1 MGNTIER
8 CEVVNDLNGGGVK
21 AVRLTDGRYVTEKLA
36 RELEE
41 EIQGERKKLI
51 EAFGPMNGEQVI
63 AIKDFARHFYELGKQ
78 SGGGFEIPADL
89 EKAADEMA
97 LRAFPEK
104 KSYSTVIDRVVDYN
118 ARDRENY
125 RDGIIAGAKWQKEQ
139 KPVRWKKDEEALLGG
154 LLHKTGLSPDE
165 RFFLENLR
173 PSWKPSKTQIMALEQ
188 WLKNHRF
195 DGAARYIYPI
205 FESLFNGLKTL

>member
-8 CEVVNDLNGGGVK
+8 CEVVNDLDGGGVK

-78 SGGGFEIPADL
+78 SGGGFEIPEDL

-118 ARDRENY
+118 VMDRENY

-139 KPVRWKKDEEALLGG
+139 MMKDAVKWLVDDDYDTKTDKGRFILGSVGIGYNGYYIPYSDLLK
-154 LLHKTGLSPDE
+154 LPKED
-165 RFFLENLR
+165 
-173 PSWKPSKTQIMALEQ
+173 
-188 WLKNHRF
+188 
-195 DGAARYIYPI
+195 
-205 FESLFNGLKTL
+205 